1 MGAVGGS
8 KLLGGALT
16 PGGVG
21 GAFTP
26 PCNKCCSDT
35 GGALKSTGA
44 VIDRA
49 HAVSSRS
56 LQAHERTRRL
66 FEQKEK
72 HNLQSHISNS
82 YLLLMDDVH
91 ALKILSLDMFF

>member
-1 MGAVGGS
+1 M
-8 KLLGGALT
+8 LGGALT

-26 PCNKCCSDT
+26 PCKTCCSDG
-35 GGALKSTGA
+35 GGALNPTGA
-44 VIDRA
+44 VIGKA
-49 HAVSSRS
+49 HAVSCRS
-56 LQAHERTRRL
+56 LQAHDGTRRL
-66 FEQKEK
+66 PKWLEQREK
-72 HNLQSHISNS
+72 QILQSHISNS